1 MEKSIPLHSLSPP
14 AMLCPNYNIKKGVQK
29 SIAEL
34 MVGFHI
40 HDTFSGNFS
49 LVVRPDFAIFLRP
62 AFKI

>member
-40 HDTFSGNFS
+40 HDTFSGNLFPS
-49 LVVRPDFAIFLRP
+49 SET
-62 AFKI
+62 